1 MEKTMKFEG
10 FVNGQKFTD
19 RESYNARIAEL
30 AAAGESINASSTLFS
45 DICSGCREYCD
56 CNCNGCTQPDES
68 KPQEEP
74 RAQFVLPYV
83 NDDMTVAEDEVS
95 EAGEVSDVEKR
106 LRSLI
111 PDNIRAISQM
121 SLATRSKL
129 LDDLEQIEKNLDEYE
144 EELDKKAKQLAQEY
158 LNVCAQRVQTSD
170 VFTELRGFMKAMSLY
185 AKGKIDE
192 AAQAEEVFKKDSE
205 IDSTSDTS
213 NAAEGLVKLLKSLL
227 S

>member
-10 FVNGQKFTD
+10 IVNGEKFTD

-30 AAAGESINASSTLFS
+30 VAAGESINASSTETA
-45 DICSGCREYCD
+45 CSCQGGECS
-56 CNCNGCTQPDES
+56 CNGCNQPDEPES
-68 KPQEEP
+68 HEEP
-74 RAQFVLPYV
+74 RAVFVLPYV
-83 NDDMTVAEDEVS
+83 NDDMTVAEDEVF

-111 PDNIRAISQM
+111 PDNILAISQM
-121 SLATRSKL
+121 TLATRSKL

-144 EELDKKAKQLAQEY
+144 NELDKKAKQLAQEY
-158 LNVCAQRVQTSD
+158 LDVCAKRVQAGD
-170 VFTELRGFMKAMSLY
+170 VFTELRGFMEAMSLY

-192 AAQAEEVFKKDSE
+192 ASQAEEAFKKDSE
-205 IDSTSDTS
+205 ADDTSDTS
-213 NAAEGLVKLLKSLL
+213 KAAEGLVRLLKSIL